1 MKKKGPVYD
10 ITLKEILKRPDT
22 KLISIL
28 TGRED
33 IGEFLNTEFPATK
46 NRIVDLLLKY
56 KDNKIYHIELQTK
69 NEKNFEWRMSEYYML
84 IYKEYN
90 IPPEQIVIY
99 TGEEPLKI
107 EKKINH
113 NNFNFQYRIID
124 LSKDINCDE
133 LLNSDKPEDW
143 IMAPLCNF
151 ENEAIILTEVVK
163 RLNSLPNREREDS
176 LIKLTTLLGLRKK
189 LEQRILK
196 EVDEMP
202 IKVLEH
208 PLFKEGEKK
217 GVARGIKKGIE
228 KGIERKTK
236 EDVINL
242 YKETNWGAKKISKIL
257 KIPSDKVTNIL
268 KEEGLI

>member
-1 MKKKGPVYD
+1 
-10 ITLKEILKRPDT
+10 LLILNKY
-22 KLISIL
+22 
-28 TGRED
+28 
-33 IGEFLNTEFPATK
+33 NTA
-46 NRIVDLLLKY
+46 
-56 KDNKIYHIELQTK
+56 
-69 NEKNFEWRMSEYYML
+69 
-84 IYKEYN
+84 
-90 IPPEQIVIY
+90 PEQIVIY
-99 TGEEPLKI
+99 TGESPLQIKN
-107 EKKINH
+107 KIN
-113 NNFNFQYRIID
+113 FKYFKFSFRIVDI
-124 LSKDINCDE
+124 SKDINCEE
-133 LLNSDKPEDW
+133 LLESDKSEDW

-217 GVARGIKKGIE
+217 GWQEGIEKGVAKGIKKGIE
-228 KGIERKTK
+228 KGIEKSKR

-242 YKETNWGAKKISKIL
+242 FKDVGLSPQVKK
-257 KIPSDKVTNIL
+257 IL
-268 KEEGLI
+268 KEEGLIK